1 MIRNFILSV
10 VSLFLSVQ
18 LHAQTAK
25 DALRFLELEQF
36 TKAGDAFKSLVENEP
51 TSPNLF
57 YAGYFYLKTNEPEKA
72 KALFDRAL
80 AENPKFALAMVGQGA
95 YSLAMKDKAK
105 AKELIDGAIKLSKGK
120 DAEVFYRAGEAYIMF
135 ETKDHPEAINLLNNA
150 AKLRPKD
157 ADVLIALGDAY
168 MIPND
173 ASAAATNYDRAT
185 RLNPNLAK
193 PYIKLGSTYIRAKSY
208 QIALDRYR
216 DGLAKEQDY
225 WPGYRLLG
233 ELYFLA
239 QKYKDAVAA
248 YRKFIENTD
257 NTADA
262 QYKFGAFLYLTKEYE
277 EALKV
282 LAPLKGK
289 VSLKY
294 EKYWQRVLAYCQF
307 EDKQYQEGLVNM
319 QAALASLD
327 TAILATDYQYYGKLL
342 IESGKDTAAGLQQF
356 VVGMS
361 KDSTSADLLAEYGD
375 KFMKA
380 KLYPRAAEAFGLAIA
395 NGRNASQDY
404 FNYGNALFYKKDFA
418 KADTIY
424 DKVIEL
430 APNSAAI
437 YYQKARTINFRKLD
451 SDLKKGLAKPYYE
464 KFVELNDKSDKYK
477 RGNIEALEYLG
488 YYYTGIQKDKGKADD
503 YWKQL
508 LAIDPTNQ
516 KAKNGLLIK

>member
-1 MIRNFILSV
+1 MKKRLIFCLA
-10 VSLFLSVQ
+10 SLFVIVQ
-18 LHAQTAK
+18 LQAQTAK

-36 TKAGDAFKSLVENEP
+36 NKASEAFASLVEKEP
-51 TSPNLF
+51 APANLF
-57 YAGYFYLKTNEPEKA
+57 YAGYFYLKIDEADKA
-72 KALFDRAL
+72 KPLFDKAV
-80 AENPKFALAMVGQGA
+80 AENPKFALGMVGQGA
-95 YSLAMKDKAK
+95 FFLAKKDKVK
-105 AKELIDGAIKLSKGK
+105 GKELIDAAIKLSKGK
-120 DAEVFYRAGEAYIMF
+120 DAEVLFRAGEAYIMF
-135 ETKDHPEAINLLNNA
+135 ETKDHPEAIALLNNA

-157 ADVLIALGDAY
+157 AEILIVLGDAY

-185 RLNPNLAK
+185 RLNPNIAK
-193 PYIKLGSTYIRAKSY
+193 PYIKLGNTYIRAKSY
-208 QIALDRYR
+208 QVALDKYLE
-216 DGLAKEQDY
+216 GLAKEPDY
-225 WPGYRLLG
+225 WPGYRQLG

-248 YRKFIENTD
+248 YRKYIENTD

-282 LAPLKGK
+282 LAPLAGK
-289 VSLKY
+289 VSPKY
-294 EKYWQRVLAYCQF
+294 QKYWQRVLAYCQF
-307 EDKQYQEGLVNM
+307 ENKLYEEGIANM
-319 QAALASLD
+319 RVALASLD

-342 IESGKDTAAGLQQF
+342 IESGQDTTEGLNQFVIGTSKDT
-356 VVGMS
+356 
-361 KDSTSADLLAEYGD
+361 TSADLLSEYGD
-375 KFMKA
+375 VFLRA
-380 KLYPRAAEAFGLAIA
+380 KRYGRAAEALELAIA
-395 NGRNASQDY
+395 NGKTASQDY
-404 FNYGNALFYKKDFA
+404 FNYGNSLFYGKNFA
-418 KADTIY
+418 KADTVY

-464 KFVELNDKSDKYK
+464 KFIELNDKSDKYK
-477 RGNIEALEYLG
+477 RGNVEALEYLG
-488 YYYTGIQKDKGKADD
+488 YYYTGVQKDKGKADD

-508 LAIDPTNQ
+508 LAIDPDNQ